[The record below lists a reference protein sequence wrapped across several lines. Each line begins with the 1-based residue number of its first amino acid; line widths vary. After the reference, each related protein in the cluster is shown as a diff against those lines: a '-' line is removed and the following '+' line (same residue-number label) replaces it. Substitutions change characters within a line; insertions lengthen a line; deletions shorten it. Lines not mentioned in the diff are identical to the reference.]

1 MLQKAVS
8 LRAMNTF
15 GLDARAALYFRIE
28 NVEQLRSLWKTN
40 LLPLA
45 SPLVLG
51 GGSNIVFRRDYHGL
65 VLHNGLKE
73 TRLLSDDGRFVR
85 IRFGAG
91 ESWHDCVKYAVARGW
106 GGIENLSLIPGTI
119 GAAPI
124 QNIGAYGAELKDVF
138 ESLEAFD
145 LQTGR
150 IIVFDREACAFGY
163 RDSYFKREGMGRY
176 CIVSVTLKLARQ
188 PELNLSYG
196 DIQTTL
202 SEMGI
207 ERPGVQDVSA
217 AVIRIRRSKLPD
229 PSELGNCGSFFKNPL
244 IPRSQFEALQAEYP
258 DIRSF
263 PAEGDRVKIPAA
275 WLIEKDG
282 WKGKRIGNTG
292 SHARQALVLVNY
304 GGATGEDV
312 AALADQI
319 AASVEEHFGVTLE
332 KEVNILG

>member
-28 NVEQLRSLWKTN
+28 HVEQLRSLWKTN

-91 ESWHDCVKYAVARGW
+91 ESWHDCVKYAVAQGW

-150 IIVFDREACAFGY
+150 IIVFDNEACAFGY
-163 RDSYFKREGMGRY
+163 RDSYFKREGKGRY

-188 PELNLSYG
+188 PELNLLYG

-282 WKGKRIGNTG
+282 WKGKRIGDTG

-304 GGATGEDV
+304 GGATGEEV

-319 AASVEEHFGVTLE
+319 AASVQEHFGVTLE